1 MGHNAPST
9 DFSPYKVKWTLKFPK
24 GFLSLERLPIWHFP
38 LICGLAF
45 QSFSPLG
52 SNEVQKQVAP
62 PSAVLSE
69 GQE

>member
-24 GFLSLERLPIWHFP
+24 GFLSLEGLPIWHFP
-38 LICGLAF
+38 SSVVLLF
-45 QSFSPLG
+45 KVSVLWVKRSPEAG
-52 SNEVQKQVAP
+52 AP